1 MKLFKNYLKSLP
13 NSFLAKAN
21 NRIFKARILL
31 KLHFQLLS
39 AYSKLEMYEEALC
52 QAKLAVRRSQS
63 IVHNTLK
70 ACQDHLQRHK
80 VMNVNTVRGI

>member
-1 MKLFKNYLKSLP
+1 MNLFKNYLKSLP
-13 NSFLAKAN
+13 NSFFAKAN

-39 AYSKLEMYEEALC
+39 AYSKLEMYDEALF
-52 QAKLAVRRSQS
+52 QAKQALRRSQS

-70 ACQDHLQRHK
+70 SCQDHLQRHK
-80 VMNVNTVRGI
+80 VMNINTVRVI